1 MSQNL
6 NNPVSGSANSQRNV
20 INVRIL
26 DGDELPELPIPVS
39 FEIGLNAVASAV
51 IAGINGMA
59 KEGAKS
65 YEDFKAG
72 KIDQTQMTFRV
83 VSKGT
88 EQALKGGART
98 ASGLAISE
106 GAKHVLKKRFGEAVL
121 KRLTR
126 HNAVTAFA
134 FFVVDQ
140 SADTYKL
147 FQGQIQ
153 SDQYKINTLSNLGT
167 TGGSIGGAAA
177 GAVLGSVVPG
187 LGTAVGAMLG
197 GMLGAMSGNAGGQSL
212 GEILFKL
219 PEKEEKA

>member
-1 MSQNL
+1 MAQNL
-6 NNPVSGSANSQRNV
+6 NNPSSHFSKPLSNV

-26 DGDELPELPIPVS
+26 DGDELPEIPIPVS
-39 FEIGLNAVASAV
+39 FEIGLNAIASAV
-51 IAGINGMA
+51 LSGINGMA

-65 YEDFKAG
+65 YEEYKAG
-72 KIDQTQMTFRV
+72 KIDQTQLTYRV

-88 EQALKGGART
+88 ETALKGGART
-98 ASGLAISE
+98 ASGLALSE

-121 KRLTR
+121 RRFTR
-126 HNAVTAFA
+126 HNALTAFA

-153 SDQYKINTLSNLGT
+153 SEQYKVNTLTNLGT

-197 GMLGAMSGNAGGQSL
+197 SVLGAMSGSAGGQSL
-212 GEILFKL
+212 GEIFFKV
-219 PEKEEKA
+219 PEKEGEK